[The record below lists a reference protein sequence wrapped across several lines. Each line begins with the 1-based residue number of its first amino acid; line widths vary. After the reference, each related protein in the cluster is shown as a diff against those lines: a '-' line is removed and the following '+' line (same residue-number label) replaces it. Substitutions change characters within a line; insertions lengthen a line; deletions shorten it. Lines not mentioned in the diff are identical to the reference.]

1 MAEQRQVPL
10 PGLEDPAA
18 EAPTEPTAVVGG
30 APGQGDRPGFRVR
43 LFGSSQFFRL
53 WLSQVL
59 SSIGDWL
66 GFFAIAALA
75 TRVGAGSPEA
85 AVGVVMSARIVPG
98 FFLGATSG
106 VFADRFDRKK
116 LMVGCNVG
124 RAGVLVVLPF
134 VDSVFGLVFAS
145 LLLECFTLLWTPAKE
160 ASVPNLVPAD
170 HLTTANSLSLVAA
183 YGTMPISGAIF
194 SVLASVSKG
203 IGEIDA
209 LDAFRTNQEAIAFYV
224 NAAAFL
230 VAAVMISRLQLP
242 KHERRPTQSDRRV
255 DFGEAFHELKEGW
268 SFIFLNPVVR
278 AVNVGLATGL
288 IGGGMLV
295 PLGPVF
301 SDVVL
306 DAGAAGFGILIF
318 ALGTGVAVGVV
329 LLSVFQR
336 HIPKPRVFAGS
347 VFCAGLSLILAASMS
362 TLGFASLF
370 VGLLG
375 VCAGSVYVLG
385 FTLLHENVDDDLRGR
400 IFSALYTLVRF
411 CVLLAFAVGPF
422 LSGFLNRLSERLFEG
437 EITIAGLSIA
447 VPGVRLT
454 LWLAGFIILGA
465 GVLARVSLRSA
476 PDVTT
481 HRTTSAL
488 DELLLQE
495 GAELVTG
502 MTGPF
507 TDVRRSHRTAEVSSA
522 AELIALDLEAET
534 DPAPDPDVGADAGE
548 GADPDEGE

>member
-1 MAEQRQVPL
+1 MGPMAEQREVPL
-10 PGLEDPAA
+10 PGLEPPAA
-18 EAPTEPTAVVGG
+18 DAPTEQGPAVE
-30 APGQGDRPGFRVR
+30 PGDKPGLHVR
-43 LFGSSQFFRL
+43 MFGSSQFFHL

-75 TRVGAGSPEA
+75 AGIAEESSPEA
-85 AVGVVMSARIVPG
+85 AIGLVMSARIVPG

-106 VFADRFDRKK
+106 VVADRFDRKK
-116 LMVGCNVG
+116 LMVGCNIG
-124 RAGVLVVLPF
+124 RAAVLVFLPF
-134 VDSVFGLVFAS
+134 VDSVAGLVLAS

-160 ASVPNLVPAD
+160 ASVPNLVPPD

-183 YGTMPISGAIF
+183 YGTLPLAGAIF
-194 SVLASVSKG
+194 SVLASVAKA

-209 LDAFRTNQEAIAFYV
+209 MASLREGTDQVAIAFYV
-224 NAAAFL
+224 NAACFL

-242 KHERRPTQSDRRV
+242 KHERRPKNGDRRI

-268 SFIFLNPVVR
+268 SFIFINPVVR

-301 SDVVL
+301 SAEVL

-329 LLSVFQR
+329 MLSVFQR
-336 HIPKPRVFAGS
+336 HIPKAQVFAWS
-347 VFCAGLSLILAASMS
+347 VFGAGISLIVAASMS
-362 TLGFASLF
+362 SLGLASLF
-370 VGLLG
+370 VGILG
-375 VCAGSVYVLG
+375 VGAGSVYVLG
-385 FTLLHENVDDDLRGR
+385 FTLLHENVDDELRGR

-411 CVLLAFAVGPF
+411 CVLVAFAVGPF
-422 LSGFLNRLSERLFEG
+422 LSGLLDRASESLVDG
-437 EITIAGLSIA
+437 EISLGGVAIA

-454 LWLAGFIILGA
+454 LWLAGLIIVGA
-465 GVLARVSLRSA
+465 GVLASVSLRSA
-476 PDVTT
+476 RGATPAP
-481 HRTTSAL
+481 RTTTAL

-495 GAELVTG
+495 GAELVSG
-502 MTGPF
+502 LTGPF
-507 TDVRRSHRTAEVSSA
+507 TEVRRSHEQAE
-522 AELIALDLEAET
+522 
-534 DPAPDPDVGADAGE
+534 PRP
-548 GADPDEGE
+548 PDEVAPPEPDADG

>member
-10 PGLEDPAA
+10 PGLEALAA
-18 EAPTEPTAVVGG
+18 DAPTEPSAAVPG
-30 APGQGDRPGFRVR
+30 ATGPGDKPGLHVR
-43 LFGSSQFFRL
+43 MFGSSQFFRL

-85 AVGVVMSARIVPG
+85 AVGVVMSARIIPG

-124 RAGVLVVLPF
+124 RAVVLVFLPF
-134 VDSVFGLVFAS
+134 VDTVFGLVFAS

-160 ASVPNLVPAD
+160 ASVPNLVPPD

-194 SVLASVSKG
+194 SVLASVSKA
-203 IGEIDA
+203 IGGIDA

-230 VAAVMISRLQLP
+230 IAAVMISRLTLP
-242 KHERRPTQSDRRV
+242 KQERRPTESGRRV
-255 DFGEAFHELKEGW
+255 DFGQAFHELKEGW
-268 SFIFLNPVVR
+268 SFIFINPVVR

-301 SDVVL
+301 SETVL

-318 ALGTGVAVGVV
+318 ALGTGVAVGVIV
-329 LLSVFQR
+329 LSVFQR
-336 HIPKPRVFAGS
+336 HIPKPKVFAGS
-347 VFCAGLSLILAASMS
+347 VFGAGVSLLIAASMS
-362 TLGFASLF
+362 SLGLASLF
-370 VGLLG
+370 VGCLG
-375 VCAGSVYVLG
+375 VGAGSVYVLG
-385 FTLLHENVDDDLRGR
+385 FTLLHENVDDELRGR
-400 IFSALYTLVRF
+400 IFSALYTLVLF

-422 LSGFLNRLSERLFEG
+422 LSGFLDRLSTRWFEG

-447 VPGVRLT
+447 IPGVRLT
-454 LWLAGFIILGA
+454 LWLAGLIIMGA
-465 GVLARVSLRSA
+465 GVLAVVSLRSA
-476 PDVTT
+476 TRETVPP
-481 HRTTSAL
+481 RTKSAL

-495 GAELVTG
+495 GAELVSG

-507 TDVRRSHRTAEVSSA
+507 AEVRRSHQQEEGRPPGRTTA
-522 AELIALDLEAET
+522 AE
-534 DPAPDPDVGADAGE
+534 PGADDG
-548 GADPDEGE
+548 P

>member
-10 PGLEDPAA
+10 PGLEDLAA
-18 EAPTEPTAVVGG
+18 DAPTEPAPVVGRG
-30 APGQGDRPGFRVR
+30 DKPGLHVR
-43 LFGSSQFFRL
+43 MFGSSQFFHL

-75 TRVGAGSPEA
+75 TRVGGAGSPEA
-85 AVGVVMSARIVPG
+85 AVGVVMAARIVPG
-98 FFLGATSG
+98 FFLGAASG

-124 RAGVLVVLPF
+124 RALVLVVLPF
-134 VDSVFGLVFAS
+134 VDTVFGLVFAS

-160 ASVPNLVPAD
+160 ASVPNLVPPD

-183 YGTMPISGAIF
+183 YGTMPIAGAIF

-230 VAAVMISRLQLP
+230 LAAIMISRLHLP
-242 KHERRPTQSDRRV
+242 KHERRPTNGDRRI
-255 DFGEAFHELKEGW
+255 DFGEAFRELKEGW
-268 SFIFLNPVVR
+268 SFIFINPVVR

-336 HIPKPRVFAGS
+336 HIPKPNVFAGS
-347 VFCAGLSLILAASMS
+347 VFGAGVSLIVAASTS

-370 VGLLG
+370 VGVLG

-385 FTLLHENVDDDLRGR
+385 FTLLHENVDDELRGR

-422 LSGFLNRLSERLFEG
+422 LSGLLSRVFPD
-437 EITIAGLSIA
+437 EITVGGLSIA
-447 VPGVRLT
+447 TPGVRLT
-454 LWLAGFIILGA
+454 LWLAGLIIVGA
-465 GVLARVSLRSA
+465 GVLATVSLRSA
-476 PDVTT
+476 AAVPPAP
-481 HRTTSAL
+481 RTASAL

-495 GAELVTG
+495 GAELVSG
-502 MTGPF
+502 LTGPF
-507 TDVRRSHRTAEVSSA
+507 AEVRRSHEVDEARSSGLA
-522 AELIALDLEAET
+522 PAPA
-534 DPAPDPDVGADAGE
+534 PAPDADDGA
-548 GADPDEGE
+548 